1 MSLAIF
7 KLTLRTEQPLSISLP
22 VAEGTR
28 ENRFQNSPLMTR
40 GVNAEGEKL
49 ETSYIPATTFRG
61 MLRRNVVIPKME
73 ERASAGNPYSLPEAY
88 QDLIGQDADS
98 EQQPDEIDLV
108 KLKAL
113 REANPVVDLFGVGL
127 GVQSRLK
134 VSHFLP
140 EHNVLPEV
148 FTTARKDLGDNDD
161 GAILDLVS
169 SEDRDRYLKRAN
181 ANSHRSRAEGLLTQ
195 LKNKQKRNGSSS
207 ELEQQIDETEKKIEE
222 YKKLMDGMSNSSRTL
237 LTHYAMPAG
246 VEWYGKMIITNVT
259 DRDIDMLVSA
269 LDRFSL
275 YPMLG
280 AQHARGCGEISGKA
294 DVEIDRKTTKRVEFG
309 HFENIKIVGL

>member
-73 ERASAGNPYSLPEAY
+73 ERASAGKPYSLPEAY

-294 DVEIDRKTTKRVEFG
+294 DVSIDREITKRVEFG
-309 HFENIKIVGL
+309 HFENIKIVSF